1 MPEPG
6 TQDEGLLLRPH
17 VGVQSVGCAMM
28 HFLNHQEQV
37 NQLGDVVPKPT
48 QLTLRVTV
56 IKTQASSSSFFSSAC
71 LTGIPP
77 ERGDRGRGRAGSG
90 DVLILF
96 VKELLSSLVASQT
109 TGRSDGHLRKR
120 MLIKTSKLLIFLFT
134 YHLNI

>member
-48 QLTLRVTV
+48 QLTTCDCD
-56 IKTQASSSSFFSSAC
+56 KDP
-71 LTGIPP
+71 GI
-77 ERGDRGRGRAGSG
+77 
-90 DVLILF
+90 
-96 VKELLSSLVASQT
+96 
-109 TGRSDGHLRKR
+109 
-120 MLIKTSKLLIFLFT
+120 LIFIFFQCVFDS
-134 YHLNI
+134 HPSREG

>member
-6 TQDEGLLLRPH
+6 TQVLLRPH

-56 IKTQASSSSFFSSAC
+56 IKTQASSSSFFFHCVFARH
-71 LTGIPP
+71 P
-77 ERGDRGRGRAGSG
+77 SG
-90 DVLILF
+90 
-96 VKELLSSLVASQT
+96 E
-109 TGRSDGHLRKR
+109 G
-120 MLIKTSKLLIFLFT
+120 
-134 YHLNI
+134 